1 MKLIKTLENANENSK
16 TFLLG
21 YPSTGPFTRTE
32 DLSRREG
39 LLALIWQGGEN
50 VISQVHNGNDQP
62 QGFGHICKLIRIIS
76 MVKISDVPKVLP
88 SMPLMQRVHGWKD

>member
-1 MKLIKTLENANENSK
+1 MKLIKTLDSQNGNSK

-21 YPSTGPFTRTE
+21 YPSTSPFTGTE

-50 VISQVHNGNDQP
+50 AISKVHNGNDQP
-62 QGFGHICKLIRIIS
+62 QGFGHICKLIRLVS
-76 MVKISDVPKVLP
+76 MVEITDFAKVLL
-88 SMPLMQRVHGWKD
+88 SIILMQRVHGWKD

>member
-1 MKLIKTLENANENSK
+1 MKLIKTLENANGSSK

-21 YPSTGPFTRTE
+21 YPSTGPFTGTE
-32 DLSRREG
+32 DLASREG

-50 VISQVHNGNDQP
+50 EISKVHNGNDRP

-76 MVKISDVPKVLP
+76 MVEIADLPKVLLLII
-88 SMPLMQRVHGWKD
+88 LMRRVHGWKD